1 MEPAEVEI
9 GGNDGQKS
17 DAEQPSRNLQPP
29 SVVDP
34 QKFMHKPNVE
44 GDAENE
50 EEMDRPVNAE
60 GKLFVGQNGNK
71 GHVDVEEGTQKTDA
85 GKQDVRPLFS
95 TPKKRYQRETEQ
107 DDKSQNWRDDVC

>member
-17 DAEQPSRNLQPP
+17 DAEQPSRDLQPT
-29 SVVDP
+29 SAADA
-34 QKFMHKPNVE
+34 QKYMHEPNVD

-60 GKLFVGQNGNK
+60 GELLVGQNGNK
-71 GHVDVEEGTQKTDA
+71 GHVGVEEGAEETDA
-85 GKQDVRPLFS
+85 GKQDVRPLPS
-95 TPKKRYQRETEQ
+95 ASQKRDQGKAKQ
-107 DDKSQNWRDDVC
+107 DNKSQT